1 MTHLPLAIAAL
12 ALAACQAPTQA
23 AEPARGR
30 PPGSVE
36 RQLAEITSVRVV
48 KTSPNT
54 VTVTVKAVAP
64 TPGYSHFSLR
74 PVTYIQAPP
83 DGMYDLTAVGTP
95 PGGIVAQ
102 VLTPVALTYA
112 WQTYPG
118 ELKGVRVHA
127 TGGAV
132 EARLAATR

>member
-1 MTHLPLAIAAL
+1 MIRLAFAAL
-12 ALAACQAPTQA
+12 SVTVLAACQAPTQA

-30 PPGSVE
+30 PPGSAE
-36 RQLAEITSVRVV
+36 RQLAEITSVTVA
-48 KTSPNT
+48 KTSPNSI
-54 VTVTVKAVAP
+54 TVTVKAMAP
-64 TPGYSHFSLR
+64 TPGYSHFRLK

-83 DGMYDLTAVGTP
+83 DGIYDLTAVGVP

-102 VLTPVALTYA
+102 VLSPVSFTYA

-127 TGGAV
+127 
-132 EARLAATR
+132 LSNSATAKLG